1 MKGLV
6 IPSKVRMN
14 QEGCTMINIL
24 RFFFSLW
31 DKGRSRRGAKRLM
44 ISGAHVF
51 SQ

>member
-14 QEGCTMINIL
+14 QEGWTMMNIL

-31 DKGRSRRGAKRLM
+31 DERRREFNPPKHQLSEIDRCP
-44 ISGAHVF
+44 
-51 SQ
+51 